1 MISNY
6 ERDISSALRRGR
18 RSSYMRSKQ
27 RVNYIR
33 ESINVGR
40 TKERYSGV
48 DGSIFLRRQSDK
60 LSVFRLRRNSLFL
73 LSPLAFSLAPC
84 DKGATSY
91 FFFCPPRHCCF
102 YAAILGRQ
110 LPATRSSTNCKCN
123 KLKVESTNS
132 IIFGILYASHRKTH
146 ANSRIMCMT
155 CVYTCTR

>member
-84 DKGATSY
+84 DKGATRSY
-91 FFFCPPRHCCF
+91 FFF
-102 YAAILGRQ
+102 A
-110 LPATRSSTNCKCN
+110 PATLLLLC
-123 KLKVESTNS
+123 
-132 IIFGILYASHRKTH
+132 G
-146 ANSRIMCMT
+146 NSRST
-155 CVYTCTR
+155 TTGNSQLYKLQV

>member
-27 RVNYIR
+27 KVNYIR

-60 LSVFRLRRNSLFL
+60 LSVFRLHRNSLFL

-91 FFFCPPRHCCF
+91 FFFCPRDTVAF
-102 YAAILGRQ
+102 MRQFSVDNYRQ
-110 LPATRSSTNCKCN
+110 LAALQT
-123 KLKVESTNS
+123 
-132 IIFGILYASHRKTH
+132 ASVT
-146 ANSRIMCMT
+146 S
-155 CVYTCTR
+155 